1 MAMPADIEAL
11 LALDPRIRDAGRLH
25 QPAAYVSVVST
36 ANTTILT
43 APTGASLYLICLMVM
58 SRQAGSI
65 YLNVGTG
72 AFTQVL
78 PRLGPFFLN
87 IMEVLWLP
95 PTHFAASIVVQAS
108 AAAAATSDVHIMPIA
123 IAVGGA

>member
-1 MAMPADIEAL
+1 MTMPAMLESL

-25 QPAAYVSVVST
+25 QPNAYVSVVST

-43 APTGASLYLICLMVM
+43 VPTGASLYLICLIVT
-58 SRQAGSI
+58 SRQAGNV

-78 PRLGPFFLN
+78 PRLGPFFQN
-87 IMEVLWLP
+87 IVDVVWLP
-95 PTHFAASIVVQAS
+95 PVHFTTSIVVQAS
-108 AAAAATSDVHIMPIA
+108 AAAASPNDVHILPIT